1 MEAQETALDRGV
13 TVTTSVV
20 GRYRLSVLKRLAFV
34 LAVSVI
40 VSVGAVVPTASA
52 DVGINS
58 PLAQGLRQWHSG
70 VGETTRSLSVAPQ
83 VGWNAGLENLR
94 PPAAPWYRLW
104 DMKVAWRDINPSPG
118 VFDWSILDRRIAQV
132 EAWGGR
138 PLLVLGL
145 TPQWAA
151 ADPNAG
157 DSRWGAGSS
166 SPPANLNTWSEY
178 VSAVANRYGNR
189 IGAYEV
195 WNEANLK
202 TFWTGSAKQMADMT
216 RIARD
221 RIKATSPG
229 ATILTPSVTT
239 RLASGGRFTAEF
251 LEALAADG
259 VTLGT
264 LPFDAF
270 AIHSYPAGNAGV
282 SFDGSCSADPAVFT
296 EKVSVGL
303 PPFAPSTNA
312 GVFVRWLK
320 SVRELVAVDE
330 PLFVVSDGTREYSI
344 ASSESGLL
352 QETRVEEGAKVKVG
366 QELAILTDGQTPDD
380 CVDGRTAKDA
390 AQERVA
396 DVVQWQ
402 MAVLEVGDLGIVP
415 IWDTE
420 INYGL
425 AGPGIIP
432 GVDWNDEQG
441 AELMRY
447 TFADSAALGID
458 NTFWYEFTAEPFDLL
473 GVQMTPETP
482 ATLAAWSQPQVSRSS
497 ELSYDVPVINGCRL
511 SKSGADCAGKLLRNQ
526 NLSGFDTL
534 GADFRGADMYRSNL
548 SNANFGSSALMNV
561 RLYEADLTNFSAIA
575 SVLNGSNLR
584 RVKGKNADF
593 RESTLSKVN
602 FGRADL
608 QGADFREAYLVGAK
622 FNRADLRG
630 ANFYGANLTNTNFF
644 GADLRGANFCNSVVT
659 RTNFSKAKL
668 AGAKCL

>member
-1 MEAQETALDRGV
+1 
-13 TVTTSVV
+13 
-20 GRYRLSVLKRLAFV
+20 
-34 LAVSVI
+34 
-40 VSVGAVVPTASA
+40 
-52 DVGINS
+52 
-58 PLAQGLRQWHSG
+58 
-70 VGETTRSLSVAPQ
+70 
-83 VGWNAGLENLR
+83 
-94 PPAAPWYRLW
+94 
-104 DMKVAWRDINPSPG
+104 MKVAWRDVNPSPG

-151 ADPNAG
+151 ANPNSG

-166 SPPANLNTWSEY
+166 SPPANLDTWSAY

-202 TFWTGSAKQMADMT
+202 TFWTGSAKQMAEMT

-221 RIKATSPG
+221 RIKAASPG
-229 ATILTPSVTT
+229 ATVLTPSVTT

-251 LEALAADG
+251 LEALAEDG
-259 VTLGT
+259 VTSLDN

-270 AIHSYPAGNAGV
+270 AIHTYPAGNAGV

-303 PPFAPSTNA
+303 PPFAPSTDE

-320 SVRELVAVDE
+320 SVGELVAADE

-344 ASSESGLL
+344 ASPESGLL
-352 QETRVEEGAKVKVG
+352 QETLVEEGAKVKVG
-366 QELAILTDGQTPDD
+366 EELAILTDGQTPDD
-380 CVDGRTAKDA
+380 CVDGRSAKDA

-402 MAVLEVGDLGIVP
+402 QAVLEVGSWGIASIFP

-432 GVDWNDEQG
+432 GVDWSDEQG

-473 GVQMTPETP
+473 GVQMTPGTP

-511 SKSGADCAGKLLRNQ
+511 TQFAANCEGKLLRNQ
-526 NLSGFDTL
+526 NLSGFQSQE
-534 GADFRGADMYRSNL
+534 ADFRGADMYRTNL
-548 SNANFGSSALMNV
+548 SNAVFNGAFMINV
-561 RLYEADLTNFSAIA
+561 RLYEANLTDFSATN
-575 SVLNGSNLR
+575 STLNGSNLR
-584 RVKGKNADF
+584 RVKGKNANFQD
-593 RESTLSKVN
+593 STLSKVN

-608 QGADFREAYLVGAK
+608 QGANFRRAFLIGADFR
-622 FNRADLRG
+622 
-630 ANFYGANLTNTNFF
+630 
-644 GADLRGANFCNSVVT
+644 GADLRGADFRGADLTNVNFFAADLREANLCNTVVT
-659 RTNFSKAKL
+659 RTNFSKANM
-668 AGAKCL
+668 AGTKCL